1 MPASNEAQE
10 SALVFRV
17 YALEG
22 EMKTVDDAIRKL
34 QKDSTRVNEAVSQQ
48 AVTLA
53 RHEQQQIGTDREII
67 DTKTDIMR
75 LATSVETLAEKV
87 SDATSRLSVQL
98 GEASTRSARF
108 QAGFAVTVAA
118 SAIAIILTGGT
129 PG

>member
-1 MPASNEAQE
+1 
-10 SALVFRV
+10 
-17 YALEG
+17 
-22 EMKTVDDAIRKL
+22 MKTVDEAIHKLSKDAARH
-34 QKDSTRVNEAVSQQ
+34 SEAISAQ

-53 RHEQQQIGTDREII
+53 HHEQKLIGADREMV

-75 LATSVETLAEKV
+75 LAASVETLAEKV
-87 SDATSRLSVQL
+87 ADSTSRLSVQL

-118 SAIAIILTGGT
+118 SAIAIILTGGS